1 METCLSIPKPFTN
14 LLPLLS
20 HTDATVRVSNSK
32 VLTTLLSVSLRH
44 TDRNG
49 EPPEDLKTALPTYL
63 LYLAGLTKSN
73 DSYLQDVAVPS
84 YVSLFRSSYAR
95 ITFWNTGDEA
105 VEPLIS
111 ILEAAAGGSSNGG
124 SVGGSNPL
132 GNLIQG
138 GVGLQLLYHVL
149 LVIWE
154 LTFEEVVAESIHPY
168 APSATLYLTVSHSNS
183 FSTVNM
189 MLFLSL
195 LAFSALHSKKRSLA
209 LPPLSFLTLSP
220 KPQVPI
226 FLHCFYAM
234 LSLSSALPPP
244 ASPRT
249 QTSPPTLTL
258 SSKPLKITK
267 KA

>member
-1 METCLSIPKPFTN
+1 M
-14 LLPLLS
+14 
-20 HTDATVRVSNSK
+20 DATVRVSNSK

-44 TDRNG
+44 TGRNG

-95 ITFWNTGDEA
+95 IIFWNTGDEA

-111 ILEAAAGGSSNGG
+111 ILEAAAGGSSNG
-124 SVGGSNPL
+124 STSGGSNPL

-168 APSATLYLTVSHSNS
+168 VPSATLYLTPADSNT
-183 FSTVNM
+183 FSAVNM
-189 MLFLSL
+189 RLYLSL
-195 LAFSALHSKKRSLA
+195 LAFSALRSKR
-209 LPPLSFLTLSP
+209 
-220 KPQVPI
+220 
-226 FLHCFYAM
+226 
-234 LSLSSALPPP
+234 
-244 ASPRT
+244 R
-249 QTSPPTLTL
+249 
-258 SSKPLKITK
+258 
-267 KA
+267 